1 MPAFRAIRVFSAC
14 VVLVGGWSG
23 ELFAQGTGT
32 FRVNIP
38 LKNSPEPIGLV
49 KATVGLSSSVTPIT
63 FTFKDQL
70 GTIHSTTCAPACV
83 PSQLSFSQE
92 TFSSGPDQITITQ
105 TSGPDP
111 LRYEIDFYLSSNHG
125 TPTNT
130 NSCANAQQV
139 DPNTYDVTISGGNK
153 IVGVCLES
161 FDWGTSS
168 VTAPNSCTNAGIAT
182 REIPIPIVGVD
193 KVATVDTLTPPP
205 FACFKARP
213 PVDVVMVLDKSGSMA
228 TTDPGSSSTRMGAL
242 HSAVTTFLED
252 WANLSPPNDNVGIV
266 TFDTAATVRTA
277 LEDVVTNK
285 SAIETDIT
293 NNVNPGGS
301 TSIGGGL
308 VAANPALSP
317 QTGRRK
323 VVLLMSDGQ
332 QNTDPFVQSDTRLY
346 CANSADPLCVSPV
359 GPSCTMGAS
368 ACLLPNTPQIY
379 TVTIGPSTTVDPAIN
394 FQIANATLG
403 FYLNSETNPTLL
415 SPFFLELLQNFVR
428 FNSYETVRLI
438 SENVTRTAPYS
449 ATLPLSTTSHD
460 AVFSLMWP
468 SQLGALR
475 LTVTPPGGAQ
485 PIVKESASGFISL
498 VQTLPLPAPFDPTG
512 DWKILVEA
520 IDVAGAAVLTTGGS
534 SGVPFNF
541 HVMTDDAGI
550 KTELSVVPGDYKPGD
565 SIRLRAKVRYFG
577 LPTVGLGPHPGDKIM
592 VDLIKPGQSIGDML
606 SDSTASATPSSPDI
620 DPGAEAKLY
629 NTLQNNP
636 GALKHVSDSIQLFDD
651 GKPEHGDD
659 VAGDG
664 IYSAL
669 YPATLPGHY
678 NFLFSVESTDPN
690 SIRFSRQQLRTA
702 YVRSVPD
709 AGNTVFQT
717 SIFRRDNGNVLSI
730 VMTPRVKPGP
740 GCSINNPKC
749 GRMGPGWANYFWF
762 TAPGQTPFK
771 AKDNLDGTYTATLA
785 FAGSAPPPVLVHFE
799 NVLAVIVDSVPPD
812 KLPDP
817 LGQGN
822 VLTVVPPPNGGAGRV
837 AVFLDAGANI
847 PQGTFGSVFNE
858 GFSVNGGLEYIATSH
873 FSVEGIFGYHHFP
886 AKIGSDLNL
895 YQFSV
900 NGKTYLT
907 TGALRPFV
915 KGGIGAYKFSPGPTK
930 FGGNFGA
937 GLLYNLTPRFGL
949 EGAYNFHV
957 VNTSGAATKFSTL
970 QAGIRLVF

>member
-1 MPAFRAIRVFSAC
+1 MPAFRAIRVLSAC

-23 ELFAQGTGT
+23 QLFAQGTDT

-38 LKNSPEPIGLV
+38 SKTSPEPIGLV
-49 KATVGLSSSVTPIT
+49 KAAVGLSSSALPV
-63 FTFKDQL
+63 TFKFTDQL
-70 GTIHSTTCAPACV
+70 GTIHSTTCNPACV
-83 PSQLSFSQE
+83 PSPLSFSQE
-92 TFSSGPDQITITQ
+92 AFSSGPDQITITQ

-111 LRYEIDFYLSSNHG
+111 LRYEIDFFLSSNHG

-130 NSCANAQQV
+130 NSCANVQQG
-139 DPNTYDVTISGGNK
+139 DPNFYDVKISAGNT

-168 VTAPNSCTNAGIAT
+168 ATNTCTNAGIAT
-182 REIPIPIVGVD
+182 REIPIPVVGVD

-213 PVDVVMVLDKSGSMA
+213 PVNVVMVLDKSGSMNTKDNGPTLPTRMEQLRTAVGNFLADWALLPPSANDQVGGVTFNNAASPLASLEPVTPANINSINATMA
-228 TTDPGSSSTRMGAL
+228 TTP
-242 HSAVTTFLED
+242 
-252 WANLSPPNDNVGIV
+252 
-266 TFDTAATVRTA
+266 
-277 LEDVVTNK
+277 
-285 SAIETDIT
+285 
-293 NNVNPGGS
+293 PGGS
-301 TSIGGGL
+301 TSIGEGL
-308 VAANPALSP
+308 VSAAGLLAP
-317 QTGRRK
+317 QSGRR
-323 VVLLMSDGQ
+323 VLLLMSDGQ
-332 QNTDPFVQSDTRLY
+332 QNTDRM
-346 CANSADPLCVSPV
+346 VSINGSNQV
-359 GPSCTMGAS
+359 VVSCQFDSTPCNGV
-368 ACLLPNTPQIY
+368 LNTPVVLQPQVPIY
-379 TVTIGPSTTVDPAIN
+379 AVTIGLNVSAMIN
-394 FQIANATLG
+394 QQIANATGG
-403 FYLNSETNPTLL
+403 FYLNAEPPNTGLL
-415 SPFFLELLQNFVR
+415 DAFFVELLQNFVR
-428 FNSYETVRLI
+428 FNSYETIRLI
-438 SENVTRTAPYS
+438 SESVTRTAPYS
-449 ATLPLSTTSHD
+449 TTLPISTTSHD

-468 SQLGALR
+468 NQMGALR
-475 LTVTPPGGAQ
+475 LVVTPPGGAQ

-498 VQTLPLPAPFDPTG
+498 VQTLPLPVPFDPNG

-520 IDVAGAAVLTTGGS
+520 ADVAGAATLTNGGVS
-534 SGVPFNF
+534 SVPFTL
-541 HVMTDDAGI
+541 HAMTDDAGI
-550 KTELSVVPGDYKPGD
+550 KTDLSVVPGDYKPGD
-565 SIRLRAKVRYFG
+565 SVRLRAKVSYFG
-577 LPTVGLGPHPGDKIM
+577 LPTVGLGSHPGDKIT
-592 VDLIKPGQSIGDML
+592 VDLIKPGQSVGDML
-606 SDSTASATPSSPDI
+606 SDSTASGTPSSPDI

-629 NTLQNNP
+629 NTLKNNP
-636 GALKHVSDSIQLFDD
+636 SALKHVSDSIQLYDD
-651 GKPEHGDD
+651 GRPEHGDD

-837 AVFLDAGANI
+837 AVFLDAGDNI

-886 AKIGSDLNL
+886 TKIGSDLNL

-915 KGGIGAYKFSPGPTK
+915 KGGIGAYKFSPGPAK